1 MGEAAWPAEGFVHAA
16 GFGGAA
22 AIWAGRVGVGGG
34 DEAELMEYVGGAV
47 FVGTDIKGFFRAEDL
62 IGQRLEGFEKFV
74 DAGVECAG
82 LAGGKHFSGRA
93 VGEPEVD
100 GGADER
106 GGAGG
111 GPDEQGEPAFDGGGE
126 AEVVATVGDEIEL
139 EVTGHGRPVEE
150 VRFVEGTDLASD
162 EFRVAGE
169 LPQEPWSEWGGPRD
183 KGWFEGVDEGGA
195 GHVFG
200 DGMVAVAAGLGLEF
214 IEALRRHEHDFR
226 GVVGLSEI
234 EQWEVAA
241 GVEG

>member
-1 MGEAAWPAEGFVHAA
+1 MGETACPATIQNGLRLREVVGDFREAPSWGSAFPGGGGWYAALSAPCMGLKVGDVEALGEAAWAAEGFVHAA

-34 DEAELMEYVGGAV
+34 DEAELVEHMGGAV

-82 LAGGKHFSGRA
+82 LAGGKHFSGCA

-111 GPDEQGEPAFDGGGE
+111 GPDE
-126 AEVVATVGDEIEL
+126 
-139 EVTGHGRPVEE
+139 
-150 VRFVEGTDLASD
+150 
-162 EFRVAGE
+162 
-169 LPQEPWSEWGGPRD
+169 
-183 KGWFEGVDEGGA
+183 
-195 GHVFG
+195 
-200 DGMVAVAAGLGLEF
+200 
-214 IEALRRHEHDFR
+214 
-226 GVVGLSEI
+226 
-234 EQWEVAA
+234 
-241 GVEG
+241 